1 MSQERVLTVFGN
13 QATRPLTDFYMTD
26 GLDGHETYWVDANV
40 SATGTGTVDHPFLT
54 MAEAFAAVSSGDT
67 IRFCGKIKEQ
77 LTTPAQVFDVTVI
90 GQGNRPRHA
99 DSTPDGGQE
108 AANSWTEPDTEEAL
122 TPLVKV
128 QQQGWRFINILFY
141 GGDDNSC
148 IQVFRNGAAGDLE
161 RDGSHTEIIGC
172 RFASGYDGVEDSGGC
187 FNVKIDG
194 CVFMAMT
201 NYAIAQVT
209 GAGIGTLLQWEVTN
223 NRFIANANWMGPTW
237 SGNYNKIMNN
247 EVLNTTTVLIDTSA
261 GTNNTIV
268 GNVFNIAAASFDPAG
283 GVTGDATDVWSNT
296 LLDAIET
303 GLPAN

>member
-1 MSQERVLTVFGN
+1 MSNERVLTVGGN
-13 QATRPLTDFYMTD
+13 QATRPLTDFYTFQSD
-26 GLDGHETYWVDANV
+26 KDTWYVDANV
-40 SATGTGTVDHPFLT
+40 SATGHGKSWDHPFLT

-67 IRFCGKIKEQ
+67 IRFRGKILEQ

-90 GQGNRPRHA
+90 GEGNRPRHA

-108 AANSWTEPDTEEAL
+108 AANSWTEPVAEEAL

-187 FNVKIDG
+187 FNVKIDD

-201 NYAIAQVT
+201 HYAIAQVT
-209 GAGIGTLLQWEVTN
+209 GAGIGTLSNWEVTN
-223 NRFIANANWMGPTW
+223 NRFLNNANWMGPTW

-247 EVLNTTTVLIDTSA
+247 EVLNTATILIDTSA

-283 GVTGDATDVWSNT
+283 NVTGDATDVWSNT